1 MFEGPSATILYDVAS
16 SESGS
21 YTGQIS
27 VDKAVG
33 PACTSSVWEARGQDR
48 GVRPECKLNF
58 KNSAIVLNRVIVQNR
73 TGNEIN

>member
-33 PACTSSVWEARGQDR
+33 PACKSSMWEARGQDR
-48 GVRPECKLNF
+48 
-58 KNSAIVLNRVIVQNR
+58 A
-73 TGNEIN
+73 